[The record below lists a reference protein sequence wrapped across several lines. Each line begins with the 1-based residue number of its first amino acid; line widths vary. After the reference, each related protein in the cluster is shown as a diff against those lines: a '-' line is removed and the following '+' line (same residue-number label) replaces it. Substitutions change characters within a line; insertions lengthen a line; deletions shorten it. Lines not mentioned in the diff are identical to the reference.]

1 MVPIHGIV
9 KANRTPQYPDPIDV
23 NTGEIVVLGKT
34 DPEWPGWQ
42 WCTDGRGKSGWV
54 PIEWIEARGNAC
66 GIIKHP
72 YTARELPISIGQKIL
87 VQRQESGWYWAS
99 NEAGE
104 TGWIPSSHVI
114 LSDRGAT

>member
-1 MVPIHGIV
+1 MFALWVVSLCSGLVRAIQPKKQAPKNSNRRLPMVPIHRIV
-9 KANRTPQYPDPIDV
+9 KANRTPQYLDPIDV

-72 YTARELPISIGQKIL
+72 YTARELPIS
-87 VQRQESGWYWAS
+87 
-99 NEAGE
+99 
-104 TGWIPSSHVI
+104 
-114 LSDRGAT
+114 